1 MAVPT
6 DRQSARQPPWPGRV
20 GRPGRGQAAGAAVA
34 GVPGVPWAAAGIRP
48 HRHARQRRGR
58 LPPRGGL

>member
-1 MAVPT
+1 MAGPAVRRP
-6 DRQSARQPPWPGRV
+6 AAAAWPPVCRLCLEC
-20 GRPGRGQAAGAAVA
+20 RK
-34 GVPGVPWAAAGIRP
+34 AAAGTGA